1 MRLVMPRLDVI
12 LDAAIMTESAG
23 NKAQRLSD
31 SGVRPLPCGK
41 RKTAAACH

>member
-23 NKAQRLSD
+23 DTAQELTDSD
-31 SGVRPLPCGK
+31 MRPLPCRK